1 MNNLF
6 SLAKSGLSVA
16 QSALSVVG
24 SNLTNGMS
32 DTYSRRSLV
41 IGELGGMT
49 TGNGFYG
56 YGATVTGVDRAYD
69 AFANKQLRGS
79 VSNWASLNGRME
91 QLSDIDNML
100 GDESDNVSVSINNL
114 FKSMATLSAT
124 PDDGPARSAVFSSLG
139 VLTQRFNDS
148 GKRLTALEKSTNT
161 NIETSV
167 KEINSISDQLAE
179 VNKQLE
185 RVQAQNGTPPAD
197 LLDQRDALLEKLSE
211 QIGIDV
217 TENSVS
223 GRVDVTLQDGRP
235 LVFGENASKLQATAS
250 ESDPDRIVVSY
261 VDSNGTTTPVNE
273 ASITKGRL
281 AGLFK
286 FRSEDLEIAKNEL
299 NQIAFMMAS
308 RMNEQHRLGET
319 PAGVPGGDL
328 FSLPPMKAVANAG
341 NAGGGTLD
349 AISVT
354 DYTNVKSENYSI
366 DFDGTNWNVMGED
379 GRLVKQVPAGSATL
393 EFDGI
398 EIDLS
403 GVTASTGDSFSFN
416 PMAGAAEGIG
426 RAINS
431 AQDFAAADASGGGV
445 GNNLNLEE
453 MLKIQNEKLIGGS
466 TLTEAYSSLVET
478 IGSNARAVKSGISS
492 AEIDLQTK
500 YDAKQALSGVDM
512 NEETVNMQMFIQYY
526 QANAQ
531 ILQTATTMF
540 DSLLSIK

>member
-223 GRVDVTLQDGRP
+223 GRVDVTL
-235 LVFGENASKLQATAS
+235 
-250 ESDPDRIVVSY
+250 
-261 VDSNGTTTPVNE
+261 
-273 ASITKGRL
+273 
-281 AGLFK
+281 
-286 FRSEDLEIAKNEL
+286 
-299 NQIAFMMAS
+299 
-308 RMNEQHRLGET
+308 
-319 PAGVPGGDL
+319 
-328 FSLPPMKAVANAG
+328 
-341 NAGGGTLD
+341 
-349 AISVT
+349 
-354 DYTNVKSENYSI
+354 
-366 DFDGTNWNVMGED
+366 
-379 GRLVKQVPAGSATL
+379 
-393 EFDGI
+393 
-398 EIDLS
+398 
-403 GVTASTGDSFSFN
+403 
-416 PMAGAAEGIG
+416 
-426 RAINS
+426 
-431 AQDFAAADASGGGV
+431 
-445 GNNLNLEE
+445 
-453 MLKIQNEKLIGGS
+453 
-466 TLTEAYSSLVET
+466 
-478 IGSNARAVKSGISS
+478 
-492 AEIDLQTK
+492 
-500 YDAKQALSGVDM
+500 
-512 NEETVNMQMFIQYY
+512 
-526 QANAQ
+526 
-531 ILQTATTMF
+531 
-540 DSLLSIK
+540 